1 MNIQNTIG
9 LDHDLAVSLVEGV
22 IATLNQG
29 PLRPHIDAMMTDGY
43 KEAVAISAISG
54 DAPDDFVLFLAMC
67 EDGKILTDDEA
78 TDFGSDYVDAERAL
92 AAV

>member
-1 MNIQNTIG
+1 MNTQNTIR
-9 LDHDLAVSLVEGV
+9 LDHELAISLIQGV
-22 IATLNQG
+22 IDTLDQG

-43 KEAVAISAISG
+43 KEALAISAISG

-78 TDFGSDYVDAERAL
+78 TDFGGDFVDAQRSSV
-92 AAV
+92 AA